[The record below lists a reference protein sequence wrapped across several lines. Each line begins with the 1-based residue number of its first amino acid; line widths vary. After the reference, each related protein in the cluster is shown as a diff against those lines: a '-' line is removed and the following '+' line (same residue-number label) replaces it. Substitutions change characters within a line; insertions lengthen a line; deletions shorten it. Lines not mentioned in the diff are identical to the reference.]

1 VTRVAAD
8 DELQAEGD
16 TLATQLANG
25 PTKAFSETKRLLWTG
40 IGRSVEDCLP
50 DEARTVS
57 MLSGTA
63 DSLEGLR
70 AVIERREPVFKGS

>member
-1 VTRVAAD
+1 VPDAELEAAGV
-8 DELQAEGD
+8 E
-16 TLATQLANG
+16 LATELANG
-25 PTKAFSETKRLLWTG
+25 PTKAFAETKRLLWAG

-57 MLSGTA
+57 MLSGTD

-70 AVIERREPVFKGS
+70 AVIERRDPVFTGR